1 MVKKNIVIAFF
12 ILTLGLVL
20 AACGGNDSSKDKAT
34 TSTGDKGD
42 KKVVNLMESAE
53 IPSMDSVK
61 GTDGV
66 SFTAQNQVF
75 EGLYYLDKDD
85 QTQPGV
91 AASDPEISDDQKVYT
106 IKLRDDAKWSNGTK
120 VTAHDFV
127 YAWQKI
133 VNPATAAEYAVLFDG
148 LIANATDIING
159 KKKPEELGVKA
170 LDDTTLEITLENP
183 TPYFHSLLTFPTFYP
198 QNEKYSESQG
208 DDYAKDSDHMIYN
221 GPFVMK
227 DWNNTSKE
235 WKYEK
240 NKDYW
245 DKDTVKVD
253 TINMQVVKEP
263 GTAVNL
269 YSTGKLDRATLTGDY
284 AKQKQND
291 SDYTTEKEAFVYY
304 LKFNQKQAGK
314 STLFANENARK
325 AFALSVDKESLVKTV
340 MGNGSTAMN
349 GFVPAEFTFN
359 PETKEDFRKE
369 NGDLLTTDKAAAKE
383 YWKKAKEEL
392 GIDTLTVELLG
403 DDQDFN
409 KKSTE
414 FLQSALES
422 NLDGLTIKIKTVP
435 YKARLKLDETEDY
448 TLELTRWG
456 PDYQDPI
463 TFLSTTMTDNNYN
476 RSNYSNKEY
485 DKLLTNASTTYAT
498 QPEKRWQAMLDAEKI
513 LMDDVGIAPL
523 YQAGTAALQS
533 PKVTGISHHL
543 FGAPFSY
550 HWIEKK

>member
-1 MVKKNIVIAFF
+1 MLKKNFIMAFF

-20 AACGGNDSSKDKAT
+20 AACSSSDSSKDKVT
-34 TSTGDKGD
+34 TSTGD

-53 IPSMDSVK
+53 IPSMDSVT

-91 AASDPEISDDQKVYT
+91 AASAPEISKDQKVYT

-133 VNPATAAEYAVLFDG
+133 ANPATAAEYAVLFDG

-198 QNEKYSESQG
+198 QNEKYVESQG
-208 DDYAKDSDHMIYN
+208 ENYAKDSDHMIYN

-227 DWNNTSKE
+227 DWTNTSKE

-240 NKDYW
+240 NKNYW

-263 GTAVNL
+263 GAAVNL

-291 SDYTTEKEAFVYY
+291 DDYTTEKEAFIYY

-340 MGNGSTAMN
+340 MGNGSTAIN

-383 YWKKAKEEL
+383 YWNKAKKEL

-409 KKSTE
+409 KKSSE

-448 TLELTRWG
+448 TLQLTRWG

-463 TFLSTTMTDNNYN
+463 TFLSTTMTGNNYN

-485 DKLLTNASTTYAT
+485 DKLLTDASTTYAT

-523 YQAGTAALQS
+523 YQAGTAVLQS
-533 PKVTGISHHL
+533 PDISGIAHHL

>member
-1 MVKKNIVIAFF
+1 MLKKNFIMAFF

-20 AACGGNDSSKDKAT
+20 AACSSSDSSKDKVT
-34 TSTGDKGD
+34 TSTGD

-53 IPSMDSVK
+53 IPSMDSVT

-91 AASDPEISDDQKVYT
+91 AASAPEISKDQKVYT

-133 VNPATAAEYAVLFDG
+133 ANPATAAEYAVLFDG

-198 QNEKYSESQG
+198 QNEKYVESQG
-208 DDYAKDSDHMIYN
+208 ENYAKDSDHMIYN

-227 DWNNTSKE
+227 DWTNTSKE

-240 NKDYW
+240 NKNYW

-263 GTAVNL
+263 GAAVNL

-291 SDYTTEKEAFVYY
+291 DDYTTEKEAFIYY

-340 MGNGSTAMN
+340 MGNGSTAIN

-383 YWKKAKEEL
+383 YWNKAKKEL

-409 KKSTE
+409 KKSSE

-448 TLELTRWG
+448 TLQLTRWG

-463 TFLSTTMTDNNYN
+463 TFLSTTMTGNNYN

-485 DKLLTNASTTYAT
+485 DKLLTDASTTYAT

-533 PKVTGISHHL
+533 PDISGIAHHL

>member
-1 MVKKNIVIAFF
+1 MFKKNFVIAFF

-20 AACGGNDSSKDKAT
+20 TACGGSDSSKDKET
-34 TSTGDKGD
+34 TSTGD

-53 IPSMDSVK
+53 IPSMDSVT

-120 VTAHDFV
+120 VTANDFV

-133 VNPATAAEYAVLFDG
+133 ANPETAAEYAVLFDG

-198 QNEKYSESQG
+198 QNEKYVESQG
-208 DDYAKDSDHMIYN
+208 EDYAKDSEHMIYN

-227 DWNNTSKE
+227 DWTNTSKE

-291 SDYTTEKEAFVYY
+291 DDYTTEKEAFVYY

-340 MGNGSTAMN
+340 MGNGSTALN
-349 GFVPAEFTFN
+349 GFVPSEFTFN
-359 PETKEDFRKE
+359 PDTKEDFRKE

-383 YWKKAKEEL
+383 YWKKAKKEL
-392 GIDTLTVELLG
+392 GIDTITVELLG

-448 TLELTRWG
+448 TLQLTRWG

-463 TFLSTTMTDNNYN
+463 TFLSTTMTGNNYN

-485 DKLLTNASTTYAT
+485 DKLLTDASTTFAT

-523 YQAGTAALQS
+523 YQAGTAALQN
-533 PKVTGISHHL
+533 PEITGIAHHL

>member
-1 MVKKNIVIAFF
+1 
-12 ILTLGLVL
+12 
-20 AACGGNDSSKDKAT
+20 
-34 TSTGDKGD
+34 
-42 KKVVNLMESAE
+42 
-53 IPSMDSVK
+53 
-61 GTDGV
+61 
-66 SFTAQNQVF
+66 
-75 EGLYYLDKDD
+75 DKDD

-91 AASDPEISDDQKVYT
+91 AASAPEISDDQKVYT

-159 KKKPEELGVKA
+159 KKKPEELVKA

-314 STLFANENARK
+314 ST
-325 AFALSVDKESLVKTV
+325 
-340 MGNGSTAMN
+340 
-349 GFVPAEFTFN
+349 
-359 PETKEDFRKE
+359 
-369 NGDLLTTDKAAAKE
+369 
-383 YWKKAKEEL
+383 
-392 GIDTLTVELLG
+392 
-403 DDQDFN
+403 
-409 KKSTE
+409 
-414 FLQSALES
+414 
-422 NLDGLTIKIKTVP
+422 
-435 YKARLKLDETEDY
+435 
-448 TLELTRWG
+448 
-456 PDYQDPI
+456 
-463 TFLSTTMTDNNYN
+463 
-476 RSNYSNKEY
+476 
-485 DKLLTNASTTYAT
+485 
-498 QPEKRWQAMLDAEKI
+498 
-513 LMDDVGIAPL
+513 
-523 YQAGTAALQS
+523 
-533 PKVTGISHHL
+533 
-543 FGAPFSY
+543 
-550 HWIEKK
+550 

>member
-1 MVKKNIVIAFF
+1 MLKKNFIMAFF

-20 AACGGNDSSKDKAT
+20 AACSSSDSSKDKVT
-34 TSTGDKGD
+34 TSTGD

-53 IPSMDSVK
+53 IPSMDSVT

-91 AASDPEISDDQKVYT
+91 AASAPEISKDQKVYT

-133 VNPATAAEYAVLFDG
+133 ANPATAAEYAVLFDG

-198 QNEKYSESQG
+198 QNEKYVESQG
-208 DDYAKDSDHMIYN
+208 ENYAKDSDHMIYN

-227 DWNNTSKE
+227 DWTNTSKE

-240 NKDYW
+240 NKNYW

-263 GTAVNL
+263 GAAVNL

-291 SDYTTEKEAFVYY
+291 DDYTTEKEAFIYY

-340 MGNGSTAMN
+340 MGNGSTAIN

-383 YWKKAKEEL
+383 YWNKAKKEL

-409 KKSTE
+409 KKSSE

-448 TLELTRWG
+448 TLQLTRWG

-463 TFLSTTMTDNNYN
+463 TFLSTTMTGNNYN

-485 DKLLTNASTTYAT
+485 DKLLTDASTTYAT

-533 PKVTGISHHL
+533 SDISGVAHHL

>member
-1 MVKKNIVIAFF
+1 MLKKNFIMAFF

-20 AACGGNDSSKDKAT
+20 AACSSSDSSKDKVT
-34 TSTGDKGD
+34 TSTGD

-53 IPSMDSVK
+53 IPSMDSVT

-91 AASDPEISDDQKVYT
+91 AASAPEISKDQKVYT

-133 VNPATAAEYAVLFDG
+133 ANPATAAEYAVLFDG

-198 QNEKYSESQG
+198 QNEKYVESQG
-208 DDYAKDSDHMIYN
+208 ENYAKDSDHMIYN

-227 DWNNTSKE
+227 DWTNTSKE

-240 NKDYW
+240 NKNYW

-263 GTAVNL
+263 GAAVNL

-291 SDYTTEKEAFVYY
+291 DDYTTEKEAFIYY

-340 MGNGSTAMN
+340 MGNGSTAIN

-383 YWKKAKEEL
+383 YWNKAKKEL

-409 KKSTE
+409 KKSSE

-448 TLELTRWG
+448 TLQLTRWG

-463 TFLSTTMTDNNYN
+463 TFLSTTMTGNNYN

-485 DKLLTNASTTYAT
+485 DKLLTDASTTYAT

-533 PKVTGISHHL
+533 PDISGVAHHL